1 MSEQDL
7 DDPDIGLLLQ
17 EMGGKAVPQ
26 GVNTNALGNAGA
38 RRYQANE
45 PMKLARTHVLPAVA
59 GKQPGLAGSHPSLL
73 ARHAPPVA
81 QQLKNETFGQISRYV
96 VAPTFVVLGAALIIL
111 LYAPNQLRPNI
122 NLNFI
127 SQDDHTSEVVTLGF
141 IIWYL
146 CGLPAFFKYYIWTGK
161 FNFSMLMERSPT
173 FITISLFGFV
183 ISVIVS
189 VALGNP
195 YILFISMILFSITLF
210 NILVSSVGPLANVVQ
225 RYLESRMAREYP
237 VASLA
242 LSLFDAIWLL
252 ERDGRWRYPR
262 DRSAIATALDRGA
275 STIRGRL
282 FRDFKNTE
290 YTIRLIQNQTASNMA
305 ESLREKQLWLA
316 TPKKDTRQVLLSHL
330 SSMLIALLQGDWDE
344 FDKVKQFEYPK
355 AKRLTIMID
364 ITRILTISVLPLVIV
379 YGGLHFLN
387 LEIELPLRGYVQ
399 GAALIWAMLTLITAI
414 DPSIKDKVS
423 EMKDLFSLGTRSEKK

>member
-1 MSEQDL
+1 
-7 DDPDIGLLLQ
+7 
-17 EMGGKAVPQ
+17 
-26 GVNTNALGNAGA
+26 
-38 RRYQANE
+38 
-45 PMKLARTHVLPAVA
+45 
-59 GKQPGLAGSHPSLL
+59 
-73 ARHAPPVA
+73 
-81 QQLKNETFGQISRYV
+81 
-96 VAPTFVVLGAALIIL
+96 
-111 LYAPNQLRPNI
+111 
-122 NLNFI
+122 
-127 SQDDHTSEVVTLGF
+127 
-141 IIWYL
+141 
-146 CGLPAFFKYYIWTGK
+146 
-161 FNFSMLMERSPT
+161 
-173 FITISLFGFV
+173 
-183 ISVIVS
+183 
-189 VALGNP
+189 
-195 YILFISMILFSITLF
+195 MILFSITLF